1 MKKKIYLVILFL
13 LVSSTAFPDV
23 QRYNVA
29 IDNSPQKG
37 PRDASVTVIEFLDFQ

>member
-1 MKKKIYLVILFL
+1 MKKIVLLAILFL
-13 LVSSTAFPDV
+13 LVSSPAFSAV

-37 PRDASVTVIEFLDFQ
+37 PKDAPVTLIEFLDFQ

>member
-1 MKKKIYLVILFL
+1 MKTKILLAILFL
-13 LVSSTAFPDV
+13 LVSSPAFSGM

-37 PRDASVTVIEFLDFQ
+37 PRDAPVTLIEFLDFQ